1 MSLYFILEAQ
11 AVTFTIPADDFAERC
26 GEYFDI
32 QVGSLVCA
40 RYSIPLD
47 KPVTVKGRSV
57 HNANAIY
64 HFVIDAIEEN
74 ESSMANTTSKK
85 QKSTSLT
92 KRKQIRS
99 DQTIYLRIVSSE
111 AARVSSFMK
120 PYLDRPCEIQ
130 LIPLDLPYK

>member
-1 MSLYFILEAQ
+1 M
-11 AVTFTIPADDFAERC
+11 
-26 GEYFDI
+26 
-32 QVGSLVCA
+32 CA

-47 KPVTVKGRSV
+47 TPVTVKGRPV
-57 HNANAIY
+57 HSANAVY

-74 ESSMANTTSKK
+74 ESNMAKTANKK
-85 QKSTSLT
+85 QRSTSLT
-92 KRKQIRS
+92 QRKQIRS